1 MGLESRYCTR
11 QEWCPGARLRAQV
24 ECMAW
29 GCLCLCTCETP
40 CESSSGRSF
49 ICARQAGSAVR
60 WAQRWA
66 TIACQACTAAFSARL
81 VGPWGREGRYC
92 RDSARLSVH
101 VLA

>member
-1 MGLESRYCTR
+1 M
-11 QEWCPGARLRAQV
+11 
-24 ECMAW
+24 
-29 GCLCLCTCETP
+29 
-40 CESSSGRSF
+40 SF
-49 ICARQAGSAVR
+49 ICAWVWRAAQQVWLSEQARLAAQVGSQRGLVSLAVKLAARVR